1 MTMIAPN
8 VDLRGVLAYRY
19 AFFTTLPSAGDNAK
33 SGRLH
38 AARQEGKPPF
48 MYASKISEIEGLI
61 HQQDAWRNRCINLIA
76 SENVMSRRARACAGS
91 DFAHRYAE
99 GHPGERYY
107 RGTTY
112 IDMIESQL
120 TANLKV
126 LFECDHC
133 EVRPISGTN
142 ANEAVFSRF
151 VKPGDVVMV
160 NSTPGGGHISHH
172 RMGSLGKFTRNIIDF
187 PLTPD
192 GYHID
197 VEKAAYLI
205 EKARPK
211 LIVVGKSLFLFPE
224 PVRELAEVC
233 RHTHT
238 LIMYDAAHVL
248 GLIAGKRFQNP
259 IGEGAFLVT
268 GSTHKTFYGSQR
280 GLILSSMDE
289 EPWRKIDRG
298 AFPGS
303 SSNHHLHTL
312 AQMALCTFEMMEFG
326 DRYAADVI
334 RNAKALAAALDRHGF
349 DVQAKEFG
357 FTESHQVA
365 VNAKACGGG
374 EKVSRT
380 LEANDIILNMNMLP
394 HEPLSNHDRPE
405 GLRIG
410 VQEMTRFGMGVPEME
425 RIAEFIQECVVA
437 KKDVKEEVNRFRSAY
452 QKVCYS
458 YDQPE

>member
-1 MTMIAPN
+1 
-8 VDLRGVLAYRY
+8 
-19 AFFTTLPSAGDNAK
+19 
-33 SGRLH
+33 
-38 AARQEGKPPF
+38 

-61 HQQDAWRNRCINLIA
+61 RQQDEWRNRCINLIA

-112 IDMIESQL
+112 IDMIENQL

-172 RMGSLGKFTRNIIDF
+172 RMGSLGKFTCNIVDF
-187 PLTPD
+187 PLTQD

-205 EKARPK
+205 EKTRPK

-224 PVRELAEVC
+224 PVQELAEVC

-238 LIMYDAAHVL
+238 LIMYDGAHVL

-312 AQMALCTFEMMEFG
+312 AQMALCTFEMMEFS

-425 RIAEFIQECVVA
+425 RIAELIKECVVA
-437 KKDVKEEVNRFRSAY
+437 KKDVKEDVNRFRGAY
-452 QKVCYS
+452 QEVRYS